1 MRFGRLRARLD
12 AKGKDNTSKDEL
24 GQMRDIVER
33 LRSPANVFYEYAAD
47 NGAMLREAA
56 DEIERLRTELHEAHG
71 YAGQL
76 ACSLRRKHFSELPP
90 FELQPDLYG
99 RLTQIDNM
107 TCGMTR
113 AALGGEE

>member
-1 MRFGRLRARLD
+1 MSNNDGAAVAQYMAVGEELSRAMVEVAHLREENERLRA
-12 AKGKDNTSKDEL
+12 EL
-24 GQMRDIVER
+24 
-33 LRSPANVFYEYAAD
+33 L
-47 NGAMLREAA
+47 
-56 DEIERLRTELHEAHG
+56 EAHV

-113 AALGGEE
+113 AALGEEE

>member
-1 MRFGRLRARLD
+1 MTDTTEKMAANIAVALNGGEWKDGKWYSETHRKAWCDAVAPYASEINRLRA
-12 AKGKDNTSKDEL
+12 EL
-24 GQMRDIVER
+24 
-33 LRSPANVFYEYAAD
+33 L
-47 NGAMLREAA
+47 
-56 DEIERLRTELHEAHG
+56 EAHV

-107 TCGMTR
+107 TCGMART
-113 AALGGEE
+113 ALREKE